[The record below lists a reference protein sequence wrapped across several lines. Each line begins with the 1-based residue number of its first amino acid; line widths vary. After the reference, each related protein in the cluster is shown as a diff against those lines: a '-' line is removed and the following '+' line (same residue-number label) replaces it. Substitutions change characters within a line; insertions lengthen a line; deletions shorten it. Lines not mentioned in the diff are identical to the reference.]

1 MTFACLGT
9 RVVWRMGSSIL
20 LRFPGGNED
29 FTFCRRKQMEQLQ
42 TRALSHNAPTSS
54 PKHFEQILGLQ
65 FAILF
70 FFKVLMM
77 SRD

>member
-1 MTFACLGT
+1 
-9 RVVWRMGSSIL
+9 
-20 LRFPGGNED
+20 
-29 FTFCRRKQMEQLQ
+29 MEQLQ

-70 FFKVLMM
+70 FIFFQGINDVTRLGAN
-77 SRD
+77 RVCANQR